1 MAESPGAERVR
12 RLSWIIP
19 VLMGL
24 AVAAALTVA
33 DPGVSVQLRARP
45 AALALLV
52 GVAASFVWWL
62 VAVMVRR
69 QRHRLGAAVADAVR
83 LERDRAREDHR
94 RFLNRLDHELK
105 NPVTAIRA
113 AVAAQTET
121 SDGHLR
127 TVDTQATRLAA
138 VVTDLR
144 KLAELQTSP
153 LEREPVDLADLVEE
167 VVSVIKDELTAAG
180 EQRELRVQFPA
191 APWRVPAV
199 TGDSDL
205 LFLAV
210 YNVVSNAR
218 KFTGPG
224 DLVEVRASEGEGY
237 VDIDVADTGPGI
249 PADEVD
255 TVWEELARAS
265 NARSVPGSG
274 LGMAMVR
281 TVVER
286 HGGTVSLRSR
296 LGEGT
301 SVRLRLPT
309 ATTTGT
315 GT

>member
-1 MAESPGAERVR
+1 MADADTGSRAR
-12 RLSWIIP
+12 RLTPLIP
-19 VLMGL
+19 VVLGFLSAGVL
-24 AVAAALTVA
+24 AVADT
-33 DPGVSVQLRARP
+33 GVSVQLRARP
-45 AALALLV
+45 AGLALTV
-52 GVAASFVWWL
+52 GILASLAWL
-62 VAVMVRR
+62 AITLLQRR
-69 QRHRLGAAVADAVR
+69 QRQRLTSAVAEATDA
-83 LERDRAREDHR
+83 ERSRAREEHR
-94 RFLNRLDHELK
+94 QFLSRLDHELK

-113 AVAAQTET
+113 AVAARAET
-121 SDGHLR
+121 GDEHLR

-153 LEREPVDLADLVEE
+153 LELEPVDLAELVEE
-167 VVSVIKDELTAAG
+167 VVSVVRDELAVAG

-191 APWRVPAV
+191 APWRVPRV

-224 DLVEVRASEGEGY
+224 DLVEVRASEGEGH
-237 VDIDVADTGPGI
+237 VDVDVADTGPGI
-249 PADEVD
+249 PADEVH
-255 TVWEELARAS
+255 TVWEELSRAS
-265 NARSVPGSG
+265 NARAVPGSG
-274 LGMAMVR
+274 LGMSMVR
-281 TVVER
+281 TVIER

-309 ATTTGT
+309 SG
-315 GT
+315 

>member
-1 MAESPGAERVR
+1 MAEPDAVSLAR
-12 RLSWIIP
+12 RLTPLIP
-19 VLMGL
+19 AVLGL
-24 AVAAALTVA
+24 LGAGVLTVA
-33 DPGVSVQLRARP
+33 ASGVSVQLRARP
-45 AALALLV
+45 AGLLLAV
-52 GVAASFVWWL
+52 GVAASVMWL
-62 VAVMVRR
+62 GMTLLQRR
-69 QRHRLGAAVADAVR
+69 QRDRLTSSVADATDA
-83 LERDRAREDHR
+83 ERIRAREDHR
-94 RFLNRLDHELK
+94 RFLSRLDHELK

-113 AVAAQTET
+113 AVAAQAENA
-121 SDGHLR
+121 DVHLR

-153 LEREPVDLADLVEE
+153 LELEPVDLAELVEE
-167 VVSVIKDELTAAG
+167 VLGVVRDELAVAG

-191 APWRVPAV
+191 APWRVPRV

-237 VDIDVADTGPGI
+237 VDVDVADTGVGI

-255 TVWEELARAS
+255 TVWEELSRAS
-265 NARSVPGSG
+265 NARAVPGSG

-281 TVVER
+281 TVIER

-309 ATTTGT
+309 SG
-315 GT
+315 

>member
-1 MAESPGAERVR
+1 MG
-12 RLSWIIP
+12 RLTP
-19 VLMGL
+19 LVPAVLGL
-24 AVAAALTVA
+24 LGSAVLTVA
-33 DPGVSVQLRARP
+33 DIGVTVQLRARP
-45 AALALLV
+45 AALVLAL
-52 GVAASFVWWL
+52 GIAATVIWL
-62 VAVMVRR
+62 AIVLLLR
-69 QRHRLGAAVADAVR
+69 RHRTTVATAVADATDG
-83 LERDRAREDHR
+83 ERRRAREDHR
-94 RFLNRLDHELK
+94 RFVSRLDHELK

-113 AVAAQTET
+113 AVAAQAEQGDT
-121 SDGHLR
+121 HLR
-127 TVDTQATRLAA
+127 TVDTQASRLAA

-153 LEREPVDLADLVEE
+153 LELEPVDLAQLVEE
-167 VVSVIKDELTAAG
+167 VVDVVRDELAVAG

-191 APWRVPAV
+191 APWRVPPV

-210 YNVVSNAR
+210 YNVVSNAS

-224 DLVEVRASEGEGY
+224 DLVEVRASEDEGH
-237 VDIDVADTGPGI
+237 VDVDVADTGPGI

-255 TVWEELARAS
+255 AVWEELSRAS
-265 NARSVPGSG
+265 NARAVPGSG

-281 TVVER
+281 TVIER

-309 ATTTGT
+309 TG
-315 GT
+315 